1 MDRRE
6 TPANGRV
13 AHTSLRGKVLAD
25 RFTEGEMARVVAPL
39 ADLLAAPDGARDRQ
53 FLLGARVL
61 VLERRGGWA
70 FVQRLQDGYVGYMAE
85 ADLGPDAAPTHRV
98 AAPATPLYPAANL
111 KLREIALLSLGAQ
124 LTIVGHAGHWAETD
138 GGRFVPAMHLRP
150 VDSVEPDPVTV
161 AEAFLG
167 TPYLWGGNSRNGID
181 CSGLVQAACRACGIA
196 CPADSDQQLARL
208 GRLLADDEPLRRGDL
223 VFWKG
228 HVALMSDAETILHAN
243 GAAMAVTREPYARAV
258 TRILAAGEGP
268 VIARKRL

>member
-1 MDRRE
+1 MKL
-6 TPANGRV
+6 PVLGALPLGGQV
-13 AHTSLRGKVLAD
+13 AVTGTHGAFSALAGYGYV
-25 RFTEGEMARVVAPL
+25 FSAHLAPL
-39 ADLLAAPDGARDRQ
+39 AEPAPD
-53 FLLGARVL
+53 
-61 VLERRGGWA
+61 
-70 FVQRLQDGYVGYMAE
+70 FVA
-85 ADLGPDAAPTHRV
+85 
-98 AAPATPLYPAANL
+98 
-111 KLREIALLSLGAQ
+111 I
-124 LTIVGHAGHWAETD
+124 
-138 GGRFVPAMHLRP
+138 
-150 VDSVEPDPVTV
+150 
-161 AEAFLG
+161 AEAFLNA
-167 TPYLWGGNSRNGID
+167 PYLWGGKTFGGID